1 MISDS
6 DFNQIF
12 EENDEDADTHSDQ
25 NFPVIVPD
33 PIIVRGAGNVTM

>member
-12 EENDEDADTHSDQ
+12 EENDDDEDAQSQ
-25 NFPVIVPD
+25 QSSSIVVPD